1 MKRRFSPLAA
11 LPLLAAALLGG
22 GALLQRTCA
31 PSAVSP
37 AAAATA
43 ADAPSE
49 AKVAPSARAKASE
62 RRVYAVTLAR
72 HVTIG
77 GETFVETHLE
87 GRISFL
93 PIPGTNLC
101 EARLVDP
108 LLDVS
113 GGETPRVADLRRPI
127 LLAYDAEGRLEGV
140 RFDTRTDEASRLL
153 LTSLV
158 SATQYTRGKGPT
170 WSADEVDGSGTYRA
184 DYERKG
190 ERTIERHKRGYLRMH
205 EGLTPLVA
213 EGDLRILVDGKD
225 AVESATAHE
234 VSRTSRKTAL
244 GDVAGELRVSL
255 RLVDRAEATRAEL
268 SAARALAGAY
278 EEPNMVPPKRERSAS
293 RREMDER
300 RAAGHDLDELRA
312 AFAETD
318 GQPRDEVG
326 QRRATLIHTAGAL
339 FRVRPEDA
347 LEAGK
352 RLAASGVT
360 DAEAN
365 FLAGGLAAAGTEE
378 AAHALADALT
388 SPEASI
394 EARRQSAVSLAMMPV
409 ADADTAFALS
419 KGAASDD
426 PALRNLSTMAL
437 GAAGRTLAAS
447 GDVGEGLDPVADL
460 LARYASATDDAERD
474 MLLAALGN
482 SGDPR
487 AFEVIRG
494 ALASPRLAPTAAYAL
509 RFLATPEADTLL
521 HTLATT
527 SPNPEVRQA
536 TYRAA
541 FFRDATVWLPWL
553 ESALAKEKDDQV
565 LEAIRAAIAHM
576 ASP

>member
-11 LPLLAAALLGG
+11 LPLLATALLGG
-22 GALLQRTCA
+22 GALLQRACA

-43 ADAPSE
+43 AE
-49 AKVAPSARAKASE
+49 ASIAPSARAEASE
-62 RRVYAVTLAR
+62 RRVYAVTLAQ
-72 HVTIG
+72 HVTVG

-108 LLDVS
+108 SLEVS
-113 GGETPRVADLRRPI
+113 GGEAPRGADLRRPI

-158 SATQYTRGKGPT
+158 SATQYTRDKGLT

-190 ERTIERHKRGYLRMH
+190 ERTVERHKRGYVRMH

-213 EGDLRILVDGKD
+213 EGELRIVVDGENGI
-225 AVESATAHE
+225 ESATAHE
-234 VSRTSRKTAL
+234 ATRTSRKTAL

-255 RLVDRAEATRAEL
+255 RLVDRAKATRAEL

-278 EEPNMVPPKRERSAS
+278 EEPNMVPPKRDRSAS

-339 FRVRPEDA
+339 FRVRPEEA
-347 LEAGK
+347 FEAGK

-378 AAHALADALT
+378 AADALADALT

-394 EARRQSAVSLAMMPV
+394 EARRHSAVSLAMMPV
-409 ADADTAFALS
+409 ADEHTVAALS
-419 KGAASDD
+419 KGAAGDD
-426 PALRNLSTMAL
+426 ETLRNLSTMAL
-437 GAAGRTLAAS
+437 GAAGRSLAAS

-460 LARYASATDDAERD
+460 LARYASATDDVERD
-474 MLLAALGN
+474 MFLAALGN

-487 AFEVIRG
+487 TFEVIRG

-509 RFLATPEADTLL
+509 RFIAMPAVDTLL

-527 SPNPEVRQA
+527 SPDPEVRQA

-541 FFRDATVWLPWL
+541 FFRDTTVWLPWL
-553 ESALAKEKDDQV
+553 ESALAKEKDNQV
-565 LEAIRAAIAHM
+565 LEAIRAVIVHM